1 MKADILWPS
10 DQDLAVAPETAA
22 IAMLDAALAVTITTL
37 LAANPELPLSQGST
51 PPDVPPYPARQA
63 AILLA
68 RVHSL
73 RASLR
78 RYHDATTLHPLEPD
92 DEPDPF

>member
-1 MKADILWPS
+1 MKADLLWPS

-22 IAMLDAALAVTITTL
+22 IAMLDAALAVTVITL
-37 LAANPELPLSQGST
+37 LAANPELSLCQDTT
-51 PPDVPPYPARQA
+51 PPHVPPYPARQA
-63 AILLA
+63 AVLLA
-68 RVHSL
+68 RIHSL

-78 RYHDATTLHPLEPD
+78 RYHHATALHPLEPD

>member
-1 MKADILWPS
+1 MNPDILWPS
-10 DQDLAVAPETAA
+10 DHDLAVAPETAA
-22 IAMLDAALAVTITTL
+22 IAMLDAVLAVTISTL
-37 LAANPELPLSQGST
+37 LAANPELPLCQGTT
-51 PPDVPPYPARQA
+51 PPEVPPYPARQA

-78 RYHDATTLHPLEPD
+78 RYHHATAIQPLEPD